1 MKRFTT
7 NPFIAMKQSLQFLF
21 LSVAFVLFQSLIVR
35 HDVDDQ
41 KFIDYAKNYPQICHL
56 PMGEAALID
65 SLWVVTAGHVGE
77 DLNRDMQNGYSPT
90 VKCNGV
96 EYKIEKVIVH
106 PQFVP
111 IEHDIALI
119 KLKSPVKNITPLKLY
134 TSADETGKEIALVG
148 MGDIGNG
155 LTGPQKW
162 DKITRAATNRIDS
175 VDAQWIIFKFDSP
188 DSKNVTAL
196 EGISGPGDSGGP
208 AIVEQNGVKYLIGV
222 SSHQADYGKKGV
234 YGVTEYYTR
243 VSRYAEWISKTM
255 QAN

>member
-1 MKRFTT
+1 
-7 NPFIAMKQSLQFLF
+7 MKQLLQVVSLLT
-21 LSVAFVLFQSLIVR
+21 AFVLLQSLIVR

-65 SLWVVTAGHVGE
+65 SMWVVTAGHVGE
-77 DLNRDMQNGYSPT
+77 DLTLDMQSGYSPT
-90 VKCNGV
+90 VKCNNM
-96 EYKIEKVIVH
+96 EYDIEKVFVH
-106 PQFVP
+106 PDFVP

-119 KLKSPVKNITPLKLY
+119 KLKTPVKNVTPLKLY

-155 LTGPQKW
+155 LVGPQRW
-162 DKITRAATNRIDS
+162 DKITRAATNKIDS
-175 VDAQWIIFKFDSP
+175 VDDQWIIFKFDSP
-188 DSKNVTAL
+188 DSKNATTL

-208 AIVEQNGVKYLIGV
+208 AIVEQNGVKYLVGV

-243 VSRYAEWISKTM
+243 VSRYTKWILETM